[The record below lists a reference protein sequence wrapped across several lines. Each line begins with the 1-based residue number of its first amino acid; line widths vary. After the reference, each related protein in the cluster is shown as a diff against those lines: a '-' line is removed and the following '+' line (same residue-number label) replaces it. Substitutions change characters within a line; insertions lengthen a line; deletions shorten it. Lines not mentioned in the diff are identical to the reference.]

1 MIVVTSHERDEHAAG
16 VVGRLRSTGHPVA
29 LVDTAA
35 YPQRTTLSLHY
46 DGAYTRGVLT
56 SDGQPIRVEEVGA
69 VWWRRPQ
76 PYELDPE
83 LDASASSFAFTE
95 CHEAISGMWHSLDA
109 AWVNPPASDEVAH
122 HKPLQLARAQEVG
135 LQVPRTLVTN
145 DPDEARSF
153 VDSLGPGRTVYKT
166 FVATEENWRETRLV
180 RSDEIALLDAVRLA
194 PVIFQ
199 EYVEAE
205 ADLRVTVIG
214 DQLWP
219 TRIVPGR
226 GSYAVDYR
234 MDLGAAEFSPTH
246 LPDDVA
252 EKLMLLMKRLDL
264 VYGAVDLRRTA
275 EGEHVFLE
283 VNPAGEWLFVEERT
297 GQPLTEA
304 MADLLVSLDRK
315 GAA

>member
-1 MIVVTSHERDEHAAG
+1 MIVVVSHTHDEHAAG
-16 VVGRLRSTGHPVA
+16 VVGRLRSADHPVA

-35 YPQRTTLSLHY
+35 YPRDTTLSLHY
-46 DGAYTRGVLT
+46 GGAETHGVLT
-56 SDGQPIRVEEVGA
+56 SDGHPIRVEEVGA

-76 PYELDPE
+76 PYVLDPE

-122 HKPLQLARAQEVG
+122 HKPLQLARAREVG
-135 LQVPRTLVTN
+135 LPVPRTLITN
-145 DPDEARSF
+145 DPDEARAF
-153 VDSLGPGRTVYKT
+153 VDSLGQGRTVYKT

-180 RSDEIALLDAVRLA
+180 RSDEVALLDAVRLA

-205 ADLRVTVIG
+205 ADLRVTVMG
-214 DQLWP
+214 DRLWS
-219 TRIVPGR
+219 TQIVAGT

-234 MDLGAAEFSPTH
+234 MDMGAAEFSPTH
-246 LPDDVA
+246 LPDDVT

-264 VYGAVDLRRTA
+264 VYGAIDLRRTA
-275 EGEHVFLE
+275 DGEHVFLE

-297 GQPLTEA
+297 GQPLTAA
-304 MADLLVSLDRK
+304 MAGLLASLDK
-315 GAA
+315 PAGA